1 MAEITIFIAFIAGLA
16 SFLSPCV
23 LPLVPAFI
31 AYLSGTAAAEI
42 KEDSRKAKVA
52 IFTNTL
58 LFVVGFTL
66 VFALLGALI
75 NSVLLNVSYML
86 KDVLTKVAG
95 VVIILLGLVL
105 LGVIKPAFLQQEH
118 KLRLKGLKP
127 SYLTSFLFGA
137 AFAVGWTPCVGA
149 ILGAVLTLAL
159 TRPTIAF
166 ALLFAYGLGL
176 GIPFLAVGLFT
187 SQATRLIKRY
197 EGAMK
202 YVTIAAGIILI
213 LLGILI
219 FTNQLP
225 RIANLAFA
233 GSLVK
238 P

>member
-1 MAEITIFIAFIAGLA
+1 MAEITIFLAFLAGLA

-42 KEDSRKAKVA
+42 KKDSRKAKAA

-58 LFVVGFTL
+58 LFVIGFTL
-66 VFALLGALI
+66 IFALLGALI
-75 NSVLLNVSYML
+75 NSVFLNISYML
-86 KDVLTKVAG
+86 KDILSKAAG
-95 VVIILLGLVL
+95 IVIILLGLVL
-105 LGVIKPAFLQQEH
+105 LGAIKPAFLQQEH

-127 SYLTSFLFGA
+127 GYLTSFIFGA

-149 ILGAVLTLAL
+149 ILGAILTLAL

-176 GIPFLAVGLFT
+176 GLPFMAVGLFT
-187 SQATRLIKRY
+187 SRATELISKY
-197 EGAMK
+197 QNVMK
-202 YVTIAAGIILI
+202 YVTIVAGIVLI

-225 RIANLAFA
+225 RIASLAFA
-233 GSLVK
+233 GSLIRS
-238 P
+238 

>member
-1 MAEITIFIAFIAGLA
+1 MAQLTLFIAFAAGLA

-31 AYLSGTAAAEI
+31 AYLSGTTAVEI
-42 KEDSRKAKVA
+42 KSDSKKAKAA
-52 IFTNTL
+52 IIINTI
-58 LFVVGFTL
+58 LFVLGFTF

-95 VVIILLGLVL
+95 VVIILLGFVL
-105 LGVIKPAFLQQEH
+105 LGVIKPSFLQQEH
-118 KLRLKGLKP
+118 KLKLKGLKP
-127 SYLTSFLFGA
+127 GYFTSFLFGA

-159 TRPTIAF
+159 TQPAIAF

-187 SQATRLIKRY
+187 SQATALINKY
-197 EGAMK
+197 QSAMK
-202 YVTIAAGIILI
+202 YVTIAAGIVLI
-213 LLGILI
+213 LLGILV

-225 RIANLAFA
+225 RIANLALAIKFMP
-233 GSLVK
+233 K
-238 P
+238 